1 MVSSASQ
8 IPYVGWHNIRH
19 RSLPELLFNNT
30 PFPRSGQT
38 NSKYLFCNIGLRLIP
53 PPLKVALHK
62 FPIAA
67 GTICATLFCHGR
79 YLTTLLSCPQVKQ
92 TKKSLFSIFRPTTKL
107 HLQPTKRHK
116 KEKTVY
122 NNPKQD

>member
-1 MVSSASQ
+1 MSAGTKSAVAFCQ
-8 IPYVGWHNIRH
+8 SHYLTTLHFQDQVK
-19 RSLPELLFNNT
+19 
-30 PFPRSGQT
+30 QT
-38 NSKYLFCNIGLRLIP
+38 QYLFCNIGLRLIP
-53 PPLKVALHK
+53 PPLQVALHK